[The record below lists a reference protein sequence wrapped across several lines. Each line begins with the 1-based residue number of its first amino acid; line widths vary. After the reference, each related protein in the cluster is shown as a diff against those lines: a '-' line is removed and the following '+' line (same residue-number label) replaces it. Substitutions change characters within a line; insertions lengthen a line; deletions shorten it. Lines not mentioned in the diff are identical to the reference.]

1 MSSTSQLTGPLR
13 PFATANPWILSALVL
28 TLLMTRCN
36 PLPTTLTV
44 AQTSAVADSVTRL
57 ASDIAKAV
65 DQQGPV
71 AWLQYFSQ
79 TPDFYMA
86 SDGRLSFVGYASARA
101 FILDT
106 LTKQLIRIHLQWSGL
121 RIDPIS
127 PQAAMM
133 AASFQ
138 EKLTDSSGKELAIHG
153 YFSAWV
159 KQTDQ
164 GWKLANAHWSTAP

>member
-1 MSSTSQLTGPLR
+1 
-13 PFATANPWILSALVL
+13 
-28 TLLMTRCN
+28 
-36 PLPTTLTV
+36 
-44 AQTSAVADSVTRL
+44 
-57 ASDIAKAV
+57 
-65 DQQGPV
+65 
-71 AWLQYFSQ
+71 
-79 TPDFYMA
+79 MA